1 MAFAAMALLSGEAYA
16 NAAADAAAAETLQ
29 LMQQGQNPLA
39 REEVDGLLQFG
50 GIEEAGL
57 GPPLLTGPMQAL
69 KPDACEAQDGLLNC
83 GD

>member
-1 MAFAAMALLSGEAYA
+1 
-16 NAAADAAAAETLQ
+16 
-29 LMQQGQNPLA
+29 MQQGQKPLA